1 VGQRRRTSRDQRRRS
16 YQQNFLAD
24 RDLITR
30 LVADVVP
37 DDLVVDFG
45 AGTGALT
52 LPAAAAGAEVL
63 AVERDPAWSA
73 RLRQGARD
81 AGLHH
86 RVHVVQHDLRTV
98 DLPAGRWR
106 VIASPPFGLTT
117 TLLHRLLDDPL
128 RAPARADLVLQWEV
142 ARKFAA
148 QPPTTLLGAAWA
160 PWWQMTLVQR
170 IARTAFRPVPRI
182 DAGWLRIERR
192 SPDVLAAHLAP
203 TWEKFLRSQWPVAT
217 PKRGSQ

>member
-1 VGQRRRTSRDQRRRS
+1 VGRQRRTSRDQRRRR

-37 DDLVVDFG
+37 GDLVVDFG

-52 LPAAAAGAEVL
+52 LPAASAGAEVL

-73 RLRQGARD
+73 RLRQRARD
-81 AGLHH
+81 AGVHH
-86 RVHVVQHDLRTV
+86 RVRVVQQDLRTV
-98 DLPAGRWR
+98 NLPAGRWK

-148 QPPTTLLGAAWA
+148 QPPTTLLGTRWA

-170 IARTAFRPVPRI
+170 IARTAFRPVPRV

-203 TWEKFLRSQWPVAT
+203 AWEAFLRSQWPITASQ
-217 PKRGSQ
+217 RGSQ